1 MTRIFLGNQIYVLLL
16 LPILLGGYVALN
28 EFTGY
33 FEILPEINLGFWG
46 THFIENHFWINYLS
60 LGLILLNAILAN
72 FLFNANEFYERNSY
86 IISLLYVLFMSCF
99 HSFYQIDGV
108 LISHTLLIFCL
119 FLFFKLQNNSD
130 GRKIA
135 FNGSFLLGVAATF
148 NPPFLLFFP
157 IIWFMITRIRPFVL
171 REIVLA
177 SIGFILPVGYAFGFV
192 FFFYKK
198 LHWNWFNLSENFL
211 QNNTV
216 IGSTISILIF
226 IGLLSLLTLS
236 YKTSKSS
243 LRFKKLLA
251 ILKLVLLL
259 GVSIGTYEYFHDQ
272 NIEWLSISIIPLCF
286 FYPFSFFNKSSLLLA
301 KILFYTLFIFSLAK
315 FFIK

>member
-16 LPILLGGYVALN
+16 LPLFIGGFVTLN

-33 FEILPEINLGFWG
+33 FEVLPEINLGFWG
-46 THFIENHFWINYLS
+46 SYFIESYVWINYLS

-72 FLFNANEFYERNSY
+72 YLFNSNEFYDRNSY
-86 IISLLYVLFMSCF
+86 LISLLYILFMSFF
-99 HSFYQIDGV
+99 HSFYQLDGI
-108 LISHTLLIFCL
+108 LIAHTLLIFCL
-119 FLFFKLQNNSD
+119 FQFFSLQNNSE

-135 FNGSFLLGVAATF
+135 FNGSFLLGTAATF
-148 NPPFLLFFP
+148 NPPFILFFP
-157 IIWFMITRIRPFVL
+157 IVWFMITRIRPFVF
-171 REIVLA
+171 REVLLA
-177 SIGFILPVGYAFGFV
+177 TIGFLLPVGYATFFV
-192 FFFYKK
+192 FYFYKQ
-198 LHWNWFNLSENFL
+198 LHWDWYKLSEHFL
-211 QNNTV
+211 QNSKV
-216 IGSTISILIF
+216 VGSSVSIFIL

-251 ILKLVLLL
+251 ILKLVLLV
-259 GVSIGTYEYFHDQ
+259 GVIIGIYEYFHDR
-272 NIEWLSISIIPLCF
+272 NFEWLSVAILPLCF
-286 FYPFSFFNKSSLLLA
+286 LFPFSFFNKSSLLLS

>member
-16 LPILLGGYVALN
+16 LPLLIGGYVALN

-33 FEILPEINLGFWG
+33 FEVLPEINLGFWG
-46 THFIENHFWINYLS
+46 SYFIKNHFWINYLS
-60 LGLILLNAILAN
+60 LGLILVNAILAN
-72 FLFNANEFYERNSY
+72 FLFNSNEFYDRNSY
-86 IISLLYVLFMSCF
+86 IIALLYILFMSYF

-119 FLFFKLQNNSD
+119 FLFFRLQNNSD

-148 NPPFLLFFP
+148 NPPFVLFLP
-157 IIWFMITRIRPFVL
+157 IIWLMITRIRPFVF
-171 REIVLA
+171 REAALA
-177 SIGFILPVGYAFGFV
+177 LIGFILPIGYACAFV
-192 FFFYKK
+192 YYFFQD
-198 LHWNWFNLSENFL
+198 LHWNWYKLSENFL

-216 IGSTISILIF
+216 VGSTVTILIF

-251 ILKLVLLL
+251 ILKLVLLV
-259 GVSIGTYEYFHDQ
+259 GIVIGCYEYFHDR
-272 NIEWLSISIIPLCF
+272 NIEWLSLTVLPLCF

>member
-16 LPILLGGYVALN
+16 LPLIIGGYVTLN

-46 THFIENHFWINYLS
+46 SYFIENHFWINYLS
-60 LGLILLNAILAN
+60 LGLILINAVLVN
-72 FLFNANEFYERNSY
+72 FLFNSNEFYERNSY
-86 IISLLYVLFMSCF
+86 IIALLYVLFMSFF
-99 HSFYQIDGV
+99 HSFFQIDGV

-119 FLFFKLQNNSD
+119 FLFFRLQNNTD
-130 GRKIA
+130 GRKIV

-157 IIWFMITRIRPFVL
+157 FIWFMIARIRPFVF
-171 REIVLA
+171 REMLLA
-177 SIGFILPVGYAFGFV
+177 SIGFLLPVGYASGFV
-192 FFFYKK
+192 VYFLKD
-198 LHWNWFNLSENFL
+198 LHWNWYKLAENFL
-211 QNNTV
+211 QNKTV
-216 IGSTISILIF
+216 IGSTVSILLL
-226 IGLLSLLTLS
+226 IGLLSLLTLN

-243 LRFKKLLA
+243 LRFKKLLG
-251 ILKLVLLL
+251 ILKLVLLV
-259 GVSIGTYEYFHDQ
+259 GVSIGIYEYFHDR
-272 NIEWLSISIIPLCF
+272 NFEWLSLAVLPLCF

-301 KILFYTLFIFSLAK
+301 KLLFYTLFIFSLAK